1 MTFAKGLP
9 LSVKGTHIKYRILPH
24 FLGQPLLH
32 PQSGRHLWMVP
43 PGERVAGSAAA
54 AQGTE
59 VKNQYARRRGT
70 RSKECMTVTAV
81 AVAEMLARFP
91 RPDFDSAQ
99 LIRRPARY
107 ISAVRLAI
115 MHQLGSCL
123 ALNR

>member
-1 MTFAKGLP
+1 
-9 LSVKGTHIKYRILPH
+9 
-24 FLGQPLLH
+24 
-32 PQSGRHLWMVP
+32 MVH

-70 RSKECMTVTAV
+70 RGKECMTVTAA

-99 LIRRPARY
+99 LIVLVQGTSQLTRETCNNVSAR
-107 ISAVRLAI
+107 
-115 MHQLGSCL
+115 M
-123 ALNR
+123 N